1 MQHDEQPTRQCIKHV
16 IVIASMAAFAFTA
29 CADPP
34 EETASHVE
42 SVKIEPME
50 GSKLVRLTLT
60 DEAAERLD
68 IQTAPVDEAMVAA
81 TATSQ
86 GAPVRRRVVPYAAVL
101 YDRAGDTW
109 TYTTLQPLVFVR
121 HAITVDYIDGQQA
134 VLSAGP
140 DIGTPVVTVGATEL
154 FGAEVGV
161 DH

>member
-1 MQHDEQPTRQCIKHV
+1 MQHREQTRQRIGHWV
-16 IVIASMAAFAFTA
+16 VGVSMAALALSA
-29 CADPP
+29 CAGTP
-34 EETASHVE
+34 EETASRAQSVTIE
-42 SVKIEPME
+42 SVE
-50 GSKLVRLTLT
+50 GSELARLTLT
-60 DEAAERLD
+60 DQAAERLD

-81 TATSQ
+81 TATGD
-86 GAPVRRRVVPYAAVL
+86 GALVQRRVVPYAAVL

-109 TYTTLQPLVFVR
+109 AYTNPQPLVFVR

-140 DIGTPVVTVGATEL
+140 DIGTQVVIVGATEL

>member
-1 MQHDEQPTRQCIKHV
+1 MQHREQPTRQRFTHWV
-16 IVIASMAAFAFTA
+16 VGVSMAALALSA
-29 CADPP
+29 CAGIP
-34 EETASHVE
+34 EETASPAE
-42 SVKIEPME
+42 SVTIESME
-50 GSKLVRLTLT
+50 GSELARLTLT
-60 DEAAERLD
+60 DQAAERLD

-81 TATSQ
+81 TETGE
-86 GAPVRRRVVPYAAVL
+86 GALVQRRVVPYAAVL

-109 TYTTLQPLVFVR
+109 AYTNPQPLVFVR

-140 DIGTPVVTVGATEL
+140 DIGTQVVIVGATEL

>member
-1 MQHDEQPTRQCIKHV
+1 MQHREQPTRQRITHWV
-16 IVIASMAAFAFTA
+16 VGVSMAALALSG
-29 CADPP
+29 CAGTPD
-34 EETASHVE
+34 ETASRAE
-42 SVKIEPME
+42 SVTIESVE
-50 GSKLVRLTLT
+50 GSEPARLTLT
-60 DEAAERLD
+60 DQAAERLG

-81 TATSQ
+81 TATGE
-86 GAPVRRRVVPYAAVL
+86 GALVQRRVVPYAAVL

-109 TYTTLQPLVFVR
+109 AYTNPQPLVFVR

-140 DIGTPVVTVGATEL
+140 DIGTQVVIVGATEL

>member
-1 MQHDEQPTRQCIKHV
+1 
-16 IVIASMAAFAFTA
+16 
-29 CADPP
+29 
-34 EETASHVE
+34 
-42 SVKIEPME
+42 ME
-50 GSKLVRLTLT
+50 GSELAQLTLT
-60 DEAAERLD
+60 DQAAERLD

-81 TATSQ
+81 TATGE
-86 GAPVRRRVVPYAAVL
+86 GALVQRRVVPYAAVL

-109 TYTTLQPLVFVR
+109 AYTNPQPLVFVR

-140 DIGTPVVTVGATEL
+140 DIGTQVVIVGATEL